1 MGKFKFPSAYTIL
14 FFLIAV
20 VAVLT
25 WIVPAGQYQMA
36 MNETLGKEVPIAG
49 TYAHVAAHPQGLVSV
64 LMAPIA
70 GLYDPVSGQAG
81 AIDVALFILII
92 GGFLGIVTKTGAID
106 AGIERVTTR
115 LRGRE
120 EWMIPILMALF
131 AAGGT
136 IYGMA
141 EESLPFYTLLVPVM
155 LAARFD
161 PVVAASTVLL
171 GAGIGTLGSTINPFA
186 TVIAAN
192 AAGIPFTNGIALRV
206 ALLVIGW
213 IICVAWVMRYA
224 RKVRQDPSLS
234 IVADKQEENRAHF
247 LGDKGEQSLEFT
259 LVRKIILVIFAL
271 AFAVMI
277 YGVAVLGWWMAEISA
292 VFLASAI
299 IVGLIARMS
308 EEELTSTFIN
318 GARDLLGV
326 ALIIGI
332 ARGIVVIMDKGMI
345 THTILHSAEGLVSG
359 LSTVAFINVM
369 YWLEVVLS
377 FLVPSSSG
385 LAVLTMPIMA
395 PLADFANVNRDL
407 VVTAY
412 QSASGIVNLV
422 TPTSA
427 VVMGG
432 LAIARVPYVRY
443 LKWVAPLLGILTV
456 VISGVKSGC
465 HVVICR
471 MALRLSGLRIGAVPP
486 VISGTDMGTMMDY
499 EEYSPKEQLQLT
511 VCQRLIAEKSY
522 LSQEEIRRDLQERG
536 FETISQSTVSRLL
549 KLLGVIKIRNAKGLK
564 IYSLN
569 PQLRPAPDAARTV
582 SEMVVSVE
590 HNSKFILVH
599 TVAGYGRAVARIL
612 DYHQLPEIL
621 GVVAGSSIVWVAP
634 RVVKRTALVHKQINY
649 LLRTH

>member
-20 VAVLT
+20 VAALSWV
-25 WIVPAGQYQMA
+25 IPAGQYQMTLNPA
-36 MNETLGKEVPIAG
+36 LGKEVPIAG
-49 TYAHVAAHPQGLVSV
+49 TYAHVASHPQGLISV
-64 LMAPIA
+64 IMAPIS

-155 LAARFD
+155 LAAGFD
-161 PVVAASTVLL
+161 PLVAASTILL

-192 AAGIPFTNGIALRV
+192 AAGIPFTHGMMLRAV
-206 ALLVIGW
+206 ILVVGW
-213 IICVAWVMRYA
+213 MICVAWVMHYA
-224 RKVRQDPSLS
+224 RKVRANPALS
-234 IVADKQEENRAHF
+234 ILADKQQEDRAYF
-247 LGDKGEQSLEFT
+247 LGNKSAETLAFT
-259 LVRKIILVIFAL
+259 PVRKVILLIFVV

-277 YGVAVLGWWMAEISA
+277 YGVSVRGWWMAEISA

-299 IVGLIARMS
+299 IIGLIARMS

-345 THTILHSAEGLVSG
+345 THTILHSAEGMVSG
-359 LSTVAFINVM
+359 LSTIAFINVM

-395 PLADFANVNRDL
+395 PLADYANVNRDL

-432 LAIARVPYVRY
+432 LAIAHVPYVRY
-443 LKWVAPLLGILTV
+443 LKWVAPLLAILTV
-456 VISGVKSGC
+456 LI
-465 HVVICR
+465 
-471 MALRLSGLRIGAVPP
+471 MAALSLGA
-486 VISGTDMGTMMDY
+486 
-499 EEYSPKEQLQLT
+499 
-511 VCQRLIAEKSY
+511 
-522 LSQEEIRRDLQERG
+522 
-536 FETISQSTVSRLL
+536 LL
-549 KLLGVIKIRNAKGLK
+549 
-564 IYSLN
+564 
-569 PQLRPAPDAARTV
+569 
-582 SEMVVSVE
+582 
-590 HNSKFILVH
+590 
-599 TVAGYGRAVARIL
+599 
-612 DYHQLPEIL
+612 
-621 GVVAGSSIVWVAP
+621 
-634 RVVKRTALVHKQINY
+634 
-649 LLRTH
+649 